1 MKNILLILSVCF
13 SVSNYGQ
20 YNSVK
25 MNPEKETNADYQ
37 KNILPAEDD
46 SFFDQTLIYQNP
58 IKKQINIKKAV
69 LDRITIYDTVG
80 QLQKTILFLNDSE
93 YHTIDLS
100 ELSKGVY
107 FVLLENK
114 DKRAKRKI
122 IINQN

>member
-25 MNPEKETNADYQ
+25 MNPEKETNADYF
-37 KNILPAEDD
+37 KDILPAEDD

-58 IKKQINIKKAV
+58 IKKQINIKNAV

-100 ELSKGVY
+100 ELPEGVY
-107 FVLLENK
+107 FVVLENK